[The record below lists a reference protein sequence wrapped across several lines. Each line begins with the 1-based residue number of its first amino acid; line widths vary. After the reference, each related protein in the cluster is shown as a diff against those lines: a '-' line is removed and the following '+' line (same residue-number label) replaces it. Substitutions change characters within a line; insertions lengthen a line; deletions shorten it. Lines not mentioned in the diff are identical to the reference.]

1 MKSKKPRIL
10 VTGGAGYIG
19 SVLVGALLNEGYQV
33 RVLDNLTYGG
43 SSLLSYLHNSRFE
56 LNVGD
61 ICRIDD
67 LKRAMG
73 EVWGVVHLAAIV
85 GDPSCSRQ
93 PELARQVNGFGS
105 EQLCSVARSNGVK
118 RFVFASTCSNYGRM
132 IDSNGFVDETSE
144 LNPISLYAELKVAF
158 EQYLLQSE
166 SESFATTCLRFATAY
181 GLSPR
186 PRFDLTVNE
195 FSKELALGRRLD
207 VYGGQ
212 FWRPYCHTTDLARA
226 IVLALSA
233 RELIVTGRVFNVG
246 DTNEN
251 YQKRTLVEMIQR
263 ELGKK
268 SGEVRFVQREEDPR
282 DYRVCFARI
291 QRELGF
297 SAGRRVVDGIKEIV
311 HAVQNGTIRNPDDAT
326 YSNV

>member
-1 MKSKKPRIL
+1 MKSEKPRIL
-10 VTGGAGYIG
+10 VTGGAGYLG
-19 SVLVGALLNEGYQV
+19 SVLVGALLNEGYRV

-43 SSLLSYLHNSRFE
+43 SSLLSFLHNSQLE
-56 LNVGD
+56 LNIGD

-67 LKRAMG
+67 LERAIG

-93 PELARQVNGFGS
+93 PDLARRVNGVGS
-105 EQLCSVARSNGVK
+105 EQLCAVALSNGVK

-132 IDSNGFVDETSE
+132 VDSNGFVDETSE
-144 LNPISLYAELKVAF
+144 LNPISLYAELKIAF
-158 EQYLLQSE
+158 EQYLLNNKSD
-166 SESFATTCLRFATAY
+166 SFVPTCLRFATAY

-233 RELIVTGRVFNVG
+233 SEQSIAGRVFNVG
-246 DTNEN
+246 NTDEN

-263 ELGKK
+263 ELGEK
-268 SGEVRFVQREEDPR
+268 SGEVRFVQHDEDPR
-282 DYRVCFARI
+282 DYRVSFARI

-297 SAGRRVVDGIKEIV
+297 SVGRRVVDGIREIV
-311 HAVQNGTIRNPDDAT
+311 HAVQNGIIKDPDNSI